1 MDYTIHLPS
10 QPKVI
15 TEKGNA
21 GMYQIDGLYPGYGHT
36 LGNSLRRIILSS
48 IPGAAITAVKIDGVP
63 HEFSTIEGVKEDV
76 VNILLNLK
84 QIRFEM
90 ATDEPQM
97 VTLTAKGPAHITAKD
112 ITVPGQLTVLNPDA
126 YICEITGKSTL
137 SIEMHVE
144 KGLGYVPK
152 ENLHRDRVEIGTIV
166 LDAAF
171 TPIRR
176 ATYEVENMRVGDR
189 TDFNRI
195 KMFIETDGTI
205 APRAVL
211 ERSINTMI
219 QQLRSI
225 VGFQE
230 ENFEATVVHEV
241 KGDEATET
249 AHPENADEDAK
260 EFLKTRIESLS
271 LSTRTEN
278 ALTSANIRTV
288 GGLVRKKEA
297 DLLEVEGLGD
307 KGLQEIRRALA
318 NYGIILRQ

>member
-1 MDYTIHLPS
+1 MPS

-90 ATDEPQM
+90 TTDEPQM

-126 YICEITGKSTL
+126 YICELTGKNTL
-137 SIEMHVE
+137 TIEMHVE

-205 APRAVL
+205 APRTVL
-211 ERSINTMI
+211 ERSISTMI

-230 ENFEATVVHEV
+230 ENFEEAVVHEV
-241 KGDEATET
+241 KGGETTET
-249 AHPENADEDAK
+249 SQAENADEDAK
-260 EFLKTRIESLS
+260 EFLKTRIESLD